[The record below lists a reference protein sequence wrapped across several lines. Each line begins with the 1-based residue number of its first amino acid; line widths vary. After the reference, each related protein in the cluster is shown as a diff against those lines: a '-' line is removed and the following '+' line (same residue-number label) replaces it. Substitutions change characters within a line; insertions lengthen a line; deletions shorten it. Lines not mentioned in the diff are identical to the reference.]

1 MKIKLLVLVS
11 LVLVGAG
18 CDGNTAAKSFG
29 GTMKVDLEKNQKLV
43 NVTWKDGDTL
53 WYLTRP
59 ARSGETPKTYTFKE
73 KSSLGILDGQVILI
87 EH

>member
-29 GTMKVDLEKNQKLV
+29 GTMTVDLEKNQKLV
-43 NVTWKDGDTL
+43 NVTWKDGDHL

-59 ARSGETPKTYTFKE
+59 ARSGETPETFSFKE
-73 KSSLGILDGQVILI
+73 KSSLGIFDGQVILI

>member
-11 LVLVGAG
+11 LVLVGVG
-18 CDGNTAAKSFG
+18 CDNNTAAKSFG
-29 GTMKVDLEKNQKLV
+29 GTMTVNLEKNQKLV
-43 NVTWKDGDTL
+43 NVTWKDGDT
-53 WYLTRP
+53 P
-59 ARSGETPKTYTFKE
+59 ETYTFKE